1 MDNKKKKL
9 LSNTIMLYILTFST
23 YFFGFILI
31 PYQTRVLGPEY
42 YGKIAFAIAFSTY
55 FQLVFDYGF
64 ILSATE
70 NVSKN
75 RNNKDELG
83 KILSAVN
90 ILKLFLII
98 VSFFIFL
105 IICKYVDRLNSDFT
119 LYLLYFVYV
128 SINAFL
134 PDFLYRGIEE
144 MKIITYRSVI
154 VKLLFTMLIFIFLK
168 NKSQY
173 YIIPV
178 LNIIGAIIAL
188 LIVYIHVYKNLK
200 IKMKKVS
207 IKYIYRQFKESTMF
221 FLSRIAS
228 TLYGATNTF
237 ILGFIYPT
245 GATLGLYSSAD
256 KLITTAKSAFSPIS
270 DSIYPYMVKNKDYKL
285 IKKILKY
292 IMPLI
297 IIGCTIVFIFSKE
310 LCTWFLGKE
319 YQDAYI
325 ILRLLMPIVVI
336 TLPNYLLGFPTLAPL
351 GISKYANIS
360 VMIGSLF
367 HISCIGIMLLINK
380 LNVYNIC
387 IITVITESLIL
398 LFRLTCI
405 IKVRKGDKKWK
416 EY

>member
-405 IKVRKGDKKWK
+405 IKVRKGDKK
-416 EY
+416 

>member
-105 IICKYVDRLNSDFT
+105 IICKYVDGLNSDFT

-405 IKVRKGDKKWK
+405 IKVRKGDKK
-416 EY
+416 